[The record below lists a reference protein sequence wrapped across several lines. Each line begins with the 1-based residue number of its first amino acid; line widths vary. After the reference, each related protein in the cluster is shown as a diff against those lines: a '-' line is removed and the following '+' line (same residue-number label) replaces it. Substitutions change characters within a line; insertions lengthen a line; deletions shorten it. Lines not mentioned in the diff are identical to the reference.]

1 MASKELI
8 REAIMVGD
16 SSIAFHSTSNT
27 PDIFRETLDIGAGL
41 HRVGAD
47 TREEVLRAGVG
58 GG

>member
-1 MASKELI
+1 
-8 REAIMVGD
+8 MVGD

-41 HRVGAD
+41 RRVGAD